1 MRVEMVIDENDD
13 YDYNIYLT
21 TVQKQT
27 RTKEIVTTIIVIL
40 LIFILIGLIMIAKN
54 SINIISE
61 YKIYEQYEIQVA
73 VLQKQEQERQAKIEK
88 KKQEKMPK
96 LTQERK
102 RQYRKYLSF
111 RNEKGIFNF

>member
-27 RTKEIVTTIIVIL
+27 RTKEIVTTIIVI
-40 LIFILIGLIMIAKN
+40 FLIGLIMIAKN